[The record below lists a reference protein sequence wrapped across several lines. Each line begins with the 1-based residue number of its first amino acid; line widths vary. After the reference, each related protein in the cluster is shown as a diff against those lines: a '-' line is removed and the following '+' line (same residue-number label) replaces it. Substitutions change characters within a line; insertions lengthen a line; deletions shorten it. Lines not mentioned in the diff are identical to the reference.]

1 MAAHL
6 GLGKCLVCGAKVPLK
21 VENNG
26 WRVFYRCNGHTDRTA
41 CGMEVKY
48 GQADSAELIAKAK
61 EGDEPD
67 DENKAARNDKS
78 NRADPPAAPEPKRKA
93 ERRGSSFLSDL

>member
-21 VENNG
+21 VEGNG

-41 CGMEVKY
+41 CGSEMKY

-61 EGDEPD
+61 EAEDADEG
-67 DENKAARNDKS
+67 KVSANDKS
-78 NRADPPAAPEPKRKA
+78 GRVDPPAAPKPKRKP
-93 ERRGSSFLSDL
+93 ERRGSNFLSDL